1 MLQCSKSPRWSQDLG
16 GSAAKSPASRGQR
29 EETAMDWSP
38 RFDAETK
45 SVCFY
50 VVVRGEHMKSFVT
63 RDWLVSR
70 FGPDVPADSR
80 MVDVYLRH
88 AKAIDAEI
96 VRRIASGRLEP
107 VWLASSLPPLV

>member
-1 MLQCSKSPRWSQDLG
+1 MLHCSKNRWPQAPD
-16 GSAAKSPASRGQR
+16 ARAPR

-38 RFDAETK
+38 RFDPETK

-50 VVVRGEHMKSFVT
+50 VLVRGERVKAFVT

-70 FGPDVPADSR
+70 YGRDVPADGG
-80 MVDVYLRH
+80 MIDVYLRH
-88 AKAIDAEI
+88 AQTIDAEI
-96 VRRIASGRLEP
+96 LRRIASGRLAP